1 MKSVIKIVGVMLC
14 MLSVSF
20 GKELQV
26 KVVDE
31 NGLPIDGADVMVH
44 YVGGPSETR
53 NNGKTNKNGIFVSR
67 GEVPYYRVELEIN
80 KEGYYMS
87 QFRHQKDNPLPKDAE
102 GEFQLALRKIGDP
115 VAMYAKKVN
124 MIFPSLD
131 KEYGFDFEAG
141 DSVKPHGIGTRD
153 DVMFS
158 AQKTFK
164 DLFTYKGIVVVSFP
178 QEKDGLL
185 VDHTHIPG
193 SVYLSAKQAPIEEP
207 YKRITKIIRGR
218 PIDKNQPN
226 TPMYNYVFRVRS
238 KVNGKDFLET
248 ANYGEIVG
256 GMLVAAA
263 SNEPEAIA
271 IRFAYYYNPTPNNT
285 SLEFFRKKNLFKNLK
300 QMEHVAHP

>member
-1 MKSVIKIVGVMLC
+1 MLC
-14 MLSVSF
+14 MLSASC

-31 NGLPIDGADVMVH
+31 EGSPVEGAEVMVH
-44 YVGGPSETR
+44 YVGGSSEKR
-53 NNGKTNKNGIFVSR
+53 NKGKTDKNGVFVSR

-80 KEGYYMS
+80 KVGYYMS
-87 QFRHQKDNPLPKDAE
+87 QFRHKNSNSLPKDIE
-102 GEFQLALRKIGDP
+102 GEFKLVLRKMGDP

-124 MIFPSLD
+124 MIFPSLGE
-131 KEYGFDFEAG
+131 EYGFDFEAA
-141 DSVKPHGIGTRD
+141 DWVKPHGTGARA

-164 DLFTYKGIVVVSFP
+164 DLFTYKGTVVVRFP
-178 QEKDGLL
+178 EKKDGLL
-185 VDHTHIPG
+185 IDHTHISG
-193 SVYLSAKQAPIEEP
+193 SVYLSAKQAPVEGS

-226 TPMYNYVFRVRS
+226 TPMNNYVFRIRS

-248 ANYGEIVG
+248 ANYGKIVG